1 MFLHLTQIVTEK
13 KKIFIIKITWP
24 PNNNNKHQ
32 YQSLS
37 IYNTCS
43 MSDRNKY
50 NNTYPNANVLLS

>member
-13 KKIFIIKITWP
+13 KKILIIKITWP

-37 IYNTCS
+37 IYNFCWIFC
-43 MSDRNKY
+43 Y
-50 NNTYPNANVLLS
+50 LNVNRYQITQYM